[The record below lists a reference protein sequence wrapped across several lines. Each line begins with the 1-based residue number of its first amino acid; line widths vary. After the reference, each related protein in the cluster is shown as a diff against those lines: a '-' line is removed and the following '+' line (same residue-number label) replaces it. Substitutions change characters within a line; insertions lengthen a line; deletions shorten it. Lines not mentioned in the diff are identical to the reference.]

1 MPVIHTDNATRFSGV
16 VKYEFEPQ
24 LSLCRESV
32 VLNDAAGTLQVGAVL
47 GKVTA
52 TGKYK
57 VAKKG
62 AADGSQNIAG
72 ILIANVLGESK
83 PIVLAAN
90 TDTKALIIARGP
102 VLVADAPL
110 AFDSSYTLAEVKVAL
125 AALGI
130 TVETAI

>member
-1 MPVIHTDNATRFSGV
+1 MPVIYTDNAVRFSGV

-32 VLNDAAGTLQVGAVL
+32 ILNDSAATLQVGTVL

-57 VAKKG
+57 VARS
-62 AADGSQNIAG
+62 AATDGSETPVA

-83 PIVLAAN
+83 PIDLAN
-90 TDTKALIIARGP
+90 GVDTKALVIARGP
-102 VLVADAPL
+102 VIVADAPL
-110 AFDSSYTLAEVKVAL
+110 TLGTGITLAAAKAAL
-125 AALGI
+125 AAVGI